1 MQNRHQFDRIALI
14 YVNRAYAFLQPKKG
28 VFCVFAASLG
38 CDNIFLE
45 IKNGQPS

>member
-1 MQNRHQFDRIALI
+1 MQNRHQFDRTTLI
-14 YVNRAYAFLQPKKG
+14 CVNRTYAFLQSKKG